1 MTYKH
6 LLEEL
11 QELNPAEL
19 EQEVMAHLPDGDE
32 YVPVWAVGICDDK
45 DPYDM
50 SHQDTAHDDG
60 MTYDHI
66 VLVTGS

>member
-6 LLEEL
+6 LLAEL
-11 QELNPAEL
+11 QELSPTQL

-32 YVPVWAVGICDDK
+32 YVPVWAVGICADK
-45 DPYDM
+45 DPHDM
-50 SHQDTAHDDG
+50 SEDVDDG

>member
-6 LLEEL
+6 LLAEL
-11 QELNPAEL
+11 QELSPTQL

-32 YVPVWAVGICDDK
+32 YVPVWAVGVCADK

-50 SHQDTAHDDG
+50 SEDVDDG

>member
-6 LLEEL
+6 LLAELEEL
-11 QELNPAEL
+11 SPDQL

-32 YVPVWAVGICDDK
+32 YVPVWAVGVCTDK

-50 SHQDTAHDDG
+50 SEDVDDG

>member
-11 QELNPAEL
+11 QELSPAEL
-19 EQEVMAHLPDGDE
+19 EQEVMVHLPDGDE
-32 YVPVWAVGICDDK
+32 YAPVWAVGICADE
-45 DPYDM
+45 PSEM
-50 SHQDTAHDDG
+50 DDG

>member
-1 MTYKH
+1 
-6 LLEEL
+6 LLKEL
-11 QELNPAEL
+11 QELTPAEL

-32 YVPVWAVGICDDK
+32 YAPVWAVGVCTDK

-50 SHQDTAHDDG
+50 SEDVDDG